1 MCKER
6 FDEPLKKVDAA
17 LELSF
22 FYKIRDTRELVN
34 GFARSQEF
42 INWIKEIAKGST
54 FTQIEFDFLISKVKC
69 IAQSNHL
76 KFENTNVFEVFL
88 R

>member
-6 FDEPLKKVDAA
+6 FDEPLKKVDAT

-54 FTQIEFDFLISKVKC
+54 FIHNYIS
-69 IAQSNHL
+69 N
-76 KFENTNVFEVFL
+76 
-88 R
+88 